1 MINVL
6 DQITID
12 KIAAGEV
19 IERPSSVVKELV
31 ENSIDSGAT
40 AITIEIKDGGM
51 SFIRI
56 TDNGAGIDR
65 DEVRTAFLR
74 HATSKLIK
82 VEDLLELSSLG
93 FRGEALSSIAS
104 VGQVELITKEKD
116 SVCGIR
122 YQIHGG
128 KEVSYEE
135 IGCPDGTTIIVRNL
149 FYNTPARKKFMKS
162 PTTEMS
168 YIYDLICRIS
178 MSHPEISF
186 KFTAN
191 NTNKLFTSG
200 NGKLKDIIYHIY
212 GRDITSNLIDVNRKF
227 NTLEISGYIAKPAVS
242 RGNRSFEDYYV
253 NNRYVKNPVITKAI
267 EDAFRTFVMI
277 HKFPFTVLNFKID
290 PAQIDVNIHPAKRE
304 MKFMNEPDIY
314 NYTYDTIR
322 EALLH
327 RELIPEVT
335 PGKQKPAET
344 LNHRNTGAAPEPF
357 EKQRRE
363 QIGINPAAVKEPER
377 PYNIK
382 PIIKPENNPYAR
394 ILNRVPDQPQNIP
407 NNPVSQQAQTQ
418 QATQQSQSQPVN
430 ESTPATSA
438 LSADQE
444 NITDK
449 DNSVNVS
456 RITSEIT
463 VTNTQAGEGTATQTK
478 TTAPADVAAPQ
489 PQVPEKE
496 KKYSQ
501 LDMFGTKM
509 LSEEARPKHR
519 LIGQVFKTFWLI
531 EYDKKLFIMDQ
542 HAAHE
547 KVKFEELM
555 NNYRNKKAIPQ
566 YLMPPAIVTLTA
578 DEITFLNDNM
588 EFFENLG
595 YTIES
600 FGGREYKLSSV
611 PANLFGIDG
620 RELFLE
626 FIGELS
632 ENNKN
637 STITA
642 FIAKLSTMACK
653 AAIKGNTEI
662 SFKEADVL
670 IDQLLKLENPYT
682 CPHGR
687 PTLISMTEAELE
699 KKFKRIV

>member
-56 TDNGAGIDR
+56 TDNGSGITR

-363 QIGINPAAVKEPER
+363 QIGIKPAAVKEPER

>member
-56 TDNGAGIDR
+56 TDNGSGINR

-227 NTLEISGYIAKPAVS
+227 N
-242 RGNRSFEDYYV
+242 
-253 NNRYVKNPVITKAI
+253 
-267 EDAFRTFVMI
+267 
-277 HKFPFTVLNFKID
+277 
-290 PAQIDVNIHPAKRE
+290 
-304 MKFMNEPDIY
+304 
-314 NYTYDTIR
+314 
-322 EALLH
+322 
-327 RELIPEVT
+327 
-335 PGKQKPAET
+335 
-344 LNHRNTGAAPEPF
+344 
-357 EKQRRE
+357 
-363 QIGINPAAVKEPER
+363 
-377 PYNIK
+377 
-382 PIIKPENNPYAR
+382 
-394 ILNRVPDQPQNIP
+394 
-407 NNPVSQQAQTQ
+407 
-418 QATQQSQSQPVN
+418 
-430 ESTPATSA
+430 
-438 LSADQE
+438 
-444 NITDK
+444 
-449 DNSVNVS
+449 
-456 RITSEIT
+456 
-463 VTNTQAGEGTATQTK
+463 
-478 TTAPADVAAPQ
+478 
-489 PQVPEKE
+489 
-496 KKYSQ
+496 
-501 LDMFGTKM
+501 
-509 LSEEARPKHR
+509 
-519 LIGQVFKTFWLI
+519 
-531 EYDKKLFIMDQ
+531 
-542 HAAHE
+542 
-547 KVKFEELM
+547 
-555 NNYRNKKAIPQ
+555 
-566 YLMPPAIVTLTA
+566 
-578 DEITFLNDNM
+578 
-588 EFFENLG
+588 NL
-595 YTIES
+595 
-600 FGGREYKLSSV
+600 
-611 PANLFGIDG
+611 
-620 RELFLE
+620 
-626 FIGELS
+626 
-632 ENNKN
+632 
-637 STITA
+637 
-642 FIAKLSTMACK
+642 
-653 AAIKGNTEI
+653 
-662 SFKEADVL
+662 
-670 IDQLLKLENPYT
+670 
-682 CPHGR
+682 
-687 PTLISMTEAELE
+687 
-699 KKFKRIV
+699 

>member
-56 TDNGAGIDR
+56 TDNGSGINR

-304 MKFMNEPDIY
+304 MKFMNESDIY

-363 QIGINPAAVKEPER
+363 QIGIRPAAVKEPER
-377 PYNIK
+377 PYNVK

-394 ILNRVPDQPQNIP
+394 ILNRVPDQPQQIP

-418 QATQQSQSQPVN
+418 QATQPSQSQPVN
-430 ESTPATSA
+430 ESTPTTSA
-438 LSADQE
+438 LSTDQE
-444 NITDK
+444 NITDN

-478 TTAPADVAAPQ
+478 TTTPAEVAAPQ